1 MRRREFVLLVGGVL
15 AVPRTLRAEQK
26 AMPVIGWLGS
36 STPGGP
42 TAPIIAAELA
52 AFRQGLGETGY
63 VEGRNVTIEYR
74 WAERQF
80 DRLAA
85 LAADLVGRKVDVIVT
100 EGGNASTLAAKKAT
114 STIPVVFHTG
124 DDPVAQGLVASL
136 ARPGGSLTG
145 VSLMGGELIPEAEL
159 IGLLRDPTNPLDLQ
173 ELASAKGVRFR
184 ILEAISQSQIEA
196 AFATLV
202 ELRPGGLIVY
212 TRNQIPIA
220 ALTLRHSIPAI
231 ALWRDFPEAG
241 GLLSYGPTLT
251 DAYRIKGVYTGRILK
266 GEKPADLPVQ
276 QPIRFELVVN
286 MTTAKTLGLTV
297 PPSILA
303 RADEVIE

>member
-1 MRRREFVLLVGGVL
+1 MRRREFIALLSGT
-15 AVPRTLRAEQK
+15 AVVSPLVVRAQQEK
-26 AMPVIGWLGS
+26 APVIGWLGS

-42 TAPIIAAELA
+42 TAPIIAPELA
-52 AFRQGLGETGY
+52 AFCQGLGETGY
-63 VEGRNVTIEYR
+63 VEGQNVTVEYR
-74 WAERQF
+74 WAEHQF
-80 DRLAA
+80 DRLPA

-231 ALWRDFPEAG
+231 ALWRDFPRPAVCSATDQP
-241 GLLSYGPTLT
+241 LPTP
-251 DAYRIKGVYTGRILK
+251 TG
-266 GEKPADLPVQ
+266 
-276 QPIRFELVVN
+276 
-286 MTTAKTLGLTV
+286 
-297 PPSILA
+297 
-303 RADEVIE
+303 